1 MKKMKWIFMALAV
14 WMVLPQAAFAMTAQ
28 EIMKKVDEFQVAS
41 SVKMEAEMLI
51 VNGKRSMTKSMTL
64 LGQGD
69 NALVV
74 FTNAKDRGT
83 KFLKIQDDL
92 WMFFPDAEETVKIS
106 GHMLEQGLM
115 GSDFSY
121 QDAMEEEKLAELY
134 NFTIIREE
142 KIGDRSCYVI
152 EAIGKGGAKVTYYR
166 RVSWIDKERFVI
178 LKEELYAQSGR
189 LLKLM
194 TANKV
199 EKIGNRWYVTDSVM
213 ENKLKKDT
221 KTGFKV
227 LSIEFNVKIP
237 ADTFSLKNLR

>member
-1 MKKMKWIFMALAV
+1 MKRVRWVLIALALLLI
-14 WMVLPQAAFAMTAQ
+14 LPRAAMAMTAQ

-41 SVKMEAEMLI
+41 SVKLEAEMLI

-64 LGQGD
+64 IAQGD
-69 NALVV
+69 NALVT

-83 KFLKIQDDL
+83 KFLKIKDDL

-121 QDAMEEEKLAELY
+121 QDAMEEERLSELY
-134 NFTIIREE
+134 QFTMIREE
-142 KIGDRSCYVI
+142 KIGERPCYVI
-152 EAIGKGGAKVTYYR
+152 EAVAKSGVKATYYR
-166 RVSWIDKERFVI
+166 RVSWVDRERFVI

-194 TANKV
+194 TANQV
-199 EKIGNRWYVTDSVM
+199 EKIGSRWYVTDSVM

-221 KTGFKV
+221 KTGFRV
-227 LSIEFNVKIP
+227 ISVEFDVKIP